1 MNKILEIKNLSIDY
15 INNHSS
21 KKILDDI
28 NIDLYKGET
37 LGIVGESGSGKT
49 ITGLAIAGLLDK
61 KVFSVSAGK
70 IILENKDINLLDEE
84 SLIRYRGREIS
95 MIFQE
100 PMLSLNP
107 VQTIFQQLS
116 EMIKLH
122 ITRDSNQVN
131 EICEE
136 IITKVGLNK
145 VSKILK
151 SYPHMI
157 SGGQRQRC
165 MIALA
170 LVCKPK
176 IIIADEPT
184 TALDVTLQKQI
195 LELLNDLK
203 KESNTSLI
211 IISHD
216 LDLIKNYSDHVLIM
230 KDGIEIESVMS
241 YGNSEKKESTHF
253 DDQME
258 MYLNFKTKKM
268 TFDRDKIYIDSESIY
283 HPR

>member
-1 MNKILEIKNLSIDY
+1 
-15 INNHSS
+15 
-21 KKILDDI
+21 
-28 NIDLYKGET
+28 
-37 LGIVGESGSGKT
+37 
-49 ITGLAIAGLLDK
+49 
-61 KVFSVSAGK
+61 
-70 IILENKDINLLDEE
+70 
-84 SLIRYRGREIS
+84 

-176 IIIADEPT
+176 
-184 TALDVTLQKQI
+184 
-195 LELLNDLK
+195 N
-203 KESNTSLI
+203 
-211 IISHD
+211 HC
-216 LDLIKNYSDHVLIM
+216 
-230 KDGIEIESVMS
+230 
-241 YGNSEKKESTHF
+241 
-253 DDQME
+253 
-258 MYLNFKTKKM
+258 
-268 TFDRDKIYIDSESIY
+268 
-283 HPR
+283 

>member
-1 MNKILEIKNLSIDY
+1 
-15 INNHSS
+15 
-21 KKILDDI
+21 
-28 NIDLYKGET
+28 
-37 LGIVGESGSGKT
+37 
-49 ITGLAIAGLLDK
+49 
-61 KVFSVSAGK
+61 
-70 IILENKDINLLDEE
+70 
-84 SLIRYRGREIS
+84 

-131 EICEE
+131 EICGE

-145 VSKILK
+145 VSKILE

-216 LDLIKNYSDHVLIM
+216 LDLIKNYSNHVLIM
-230 KDGIEIESVMS
+230 KDGIEIE
-241 YGNSEKKESTHF
+241 YNSTEDIFNLSLIH
-253 DDQME
+253 
-258 MYLNFKTKKM
+258 
-268 TFDRDKIYIDSESIY
+268 I
-283 HPR
+283 